1 MAAGV
6 GAAGVGGFSSFGVKS
21 DKNVDFGD
29 WELGY
34 SFKPLGA
41 FSGQN
46 WTYTTGC

>member
-29 WELGY
+29 W
-34 SFKPLGA
+34 
-41 FSGQN
+41 N
-46 WTYTTGC
+46 WATVSNR